1 MMTVQLIFWG
11 ALELG
16 MSRSLATLGPFE
28 YTDESGDCIDQDSFG
43 RCFVEFEIENEI
55 KSPHLY
61 LELNDFYTS
70 H

>member
-1 MMTVQLIFWG
+1 
-11 ALELG
+11 

-28 YTDESGDCIDQDSFG
+28 YTDDSGDCLDEDSFG
-43 RCFVEFEIENEI
+43 RCFVEFEVENEI